1 MLAISTLTFRAAG
14 FRRGRLSD
22 IMAPDYAPGE
32 MEGRM
37 TIKPPSR
44 RHRVRR
50 GPKALR
56 IPGVIARNIGLQI
69 VSGRYKPG
77 DVLHG
82 EIETSDRLQVSR
94 AAYREAVRI
103 LAAKGL
109 VKALRKV
116 GTRVTPREEWHLL
129 DPDVMGWIF
138 EFEPDDE
145 TLASL
150 FELRRIVE
158 PEAAAL
164 AAVRHSEDDLR
175 AMASALKG
183 MERHGLASQAGRGA
197 DQAFHAALL
206 RATGNAFVASLI
218 AGVGAAVTWTTFYK
232 GTHSQHLRDSLP
244 DHQRVYNAIALR
256 DPKAARV
263 AMTELVDL
271 ALRDTNDA
279 RKRMSRMKKASA

>member
-1 MLAISTLTFRAAG
+1 MSAPAAE
-14 FRRGRLSD
+14 FPPVPLSD
-22 IMAPDYAPGE
+22 IMARQRRLCRWVEATMTVKPSLRGINARS
-32 MEGRM
+32 GR
-37 TIKPPSR
+37 
-44 RHRVRR
+44 
-50 GPKALR
+50 KALR
-56 IPGVIARNIGLQI
+56 IPGVIARDIGLQI
-69 VSGRYKPG
+69 VSGRYRPG

-82 EIETSDRLQVSR
+82 EIETSGRLHVSR

-150 FELRRIVE
+150 FELRRMVE

-164 AAVRHSEDDLR
+164 AAVRRSENDLQ
-175 AMASALKG
+175 AMAGALNG
-183 MERHGLASQAGRGA
+183 MARHGLESKAGRDA

-232 GTHSQHLRDSLP
+232 GTHSHHLRDSLP
-244 DHQRVYNAIALR
+244 DHQRVYDALASR
-256 DPKAARV
+256 DPAAARA

-271 ALRDTNDA
+271 ALRDTTDA
-279 RKRMSRMKKASA
+279 RKRRRSRKKSARA

>member
-1 MLAISTLTFRAAG
+1 MDA
-14 FRRGRLSD
+14 D
-22 IMAPDYAPGE
+22 CAPGE

-37 TIKPPSR
+37 TTKPPSR
-44 RHRVRR
+44 TRRVPLRQ
-50 GPKALR
+50 KALR

-150 FELRRIVE
+150 FELRRMVE

-164 AAVRHSEDDLR
+164 AALRHSEDDLR

-183 MERHGLASQAGRGA
+183 MEHHGLASNAGRGA

-232 GTHSQHLRDSLP
+232 GTHSHHLRDSLP
-244 DHQRVYNAIALR
+244 DHQRVHDAIARR
-256 DPKAARV
+256 DPKAARI

-271 ALRDTNDA
+271 ALQDTNDA
-279 RKRMSRMKKASA
+279 RKRMSRTKRLPG

>member
-1 MLAISTLTFRAAG
+1 
-14 FRRGRLSD
+14 
-22 IMAPDYAPGE
+22 
-32 MEGRM
+32 M
-37 TIKPPSR
+37 TIKHSL
-44 RHRVRR
+44 R
-50 GPKALR
+50 GIHAASGRKSLR
-56 IPGVIARNIGLQI
+56 IPGVIARDIGLQI
-69 VSGRYKPG
+69 VSGRYRPG

-82 EIETSDRLQVSR
+82 EIETSGRLHVSR

-158 PEAAAL
+158 PDAAAL
-164 AAVRHSEDDLR
+164 AAARRTDEHLQ
-175 AMASALKG
+175 AMAEALKG
-183 MERHGLASQAGRGA
+183 MARHGLESKAGREA

-232 GTHSQHLRDSLP
+232 GTHSHHLRDSLP
-244 DHQRVYNAIALR
+244 DHQRVYDALARR
-256 DPKAARV
+256 DPAAARA

-271 ALRDTNDA
+271 ALRDTTNA
-279 RKRMSRMKKASA
+279 RKRMRNRKKVASA